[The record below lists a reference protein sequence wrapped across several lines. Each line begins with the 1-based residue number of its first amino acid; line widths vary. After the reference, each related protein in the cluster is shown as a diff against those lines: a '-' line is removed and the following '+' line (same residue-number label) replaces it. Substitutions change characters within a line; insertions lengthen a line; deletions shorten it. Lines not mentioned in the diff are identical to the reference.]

1 LAEGAHFDLEVD
13 VLVVGS
19 GAAALTAGVVAASH
33 GARTLVVEKSDL
45 YGGTSATAGGVIW
58 IAATAQALGGGH
70 ADSPEEA
77 FRYIRALSDANVAD
91 ARIWAFVRQGRDMV
105 AWLEQH
111 TLVKVRAHP
120 YADYHPELPG
130 GKAGW
135 RSHEALPLHAS
146 ELGAAFAELR
156 PPHPAVQFLARVN
169 WTLEETGLLL
179 FRAPG
184 WRRIALTLFGNY
196 LLDLPHR
203 LHSARD
209 RRLTLGNALV
219 GRLRLSLARSGGELW
234 LEAPLQELIA
244 ENGRLSGAAIE
255 RAGQRLRIGARRAV
269 ILAAGGFERNAR
281 LRREH
286 LPLSPEPRWSGSQ
299 ENNTGD
305 ALLAATAIGAATL
318 NMDSAWWGTS
328 LSLPGEARARLL
340 AFERALP
347 GSIIVDRTG
356 ERYMNEAASYHVAG
370 QEMLRRHSAATP
382 AIPSW
387 LLFDHTWR
395 RQYPL
400 GPMIPDLPDFL
411 QPAPLR
417 AVLVRGENWEELA
430 AKTGLPAVSL
440 KASVA
445 RFNALAASGEDGDFR
460 RGASAYDRYYGDPRV
475 QPNPTLRPLATP
487 PYYAVPI
494 VPGDIGTNGGL
505 ATNEHAQVLDGNG
518 TPIAGL
524 YACGNI
530 AATIMGHSYPAA
542 GATLG
547 PGMTFGYVAARHALG
562 IEGAAA

>member
-1 LAEGAHFDLEVD
+1 LAVTAPFDREVD

-19 GAAALTAGVVAASH
+19 GAAALTAGVVAARQ
-33 GARTLVVEKSDL
+33 GARTLVVEKSGL
-45 YGGTSATAGGVIW
+45 YGGTSATSGGVIW
-58 IAATAQALGGGH
+58 IPATAQALAGGH
-70 ADSPEEA
+70 SDSPEEA
-77 FRYIRALSDANVAD
+77 FRYIRALSDANVTD
-91 ARIWAFVRQGRDMV
+91 ERIWAFVRQGREMV

-130 GKAGW
+130 GKPGW

-156 PPHPAVQFLARVN
+156 APHPAVQFLARVN

-184 WRRIALTLFGNY
+184 WRGTALTLFANY
-196 LLDLPHR
+196 LLDLPYR
-203 LHSARD
+203 LHSSRD

-219 GRLRLSLARSGGELW
+219 GRLRVSLERSGGELW
-234 LEAPLQELIA
+234 LNAPLKELIA
-244 ENGRLSGAAIE
+244 ENGRIAGAVIE
-255 RAGQRLRIGARRAV
+255 HGGNRLRIRARCAV
-269 ILAAGGFERNAR
+269 ILAAGGFERNAQ

-305 ALLAATAIGAATL
+305 ALSAATAIGAATL
-318 NMDSAWWGTS
+318 NMDCAWWGTS
-328 LSLPGEARARLL
+328 LSLPGESRARLL

-347 GSIIVDRTG
+347 GSIIVDQTG
-356 ERYMNEAASYHVAG
+356 ERYMNEAASYHIAG
-370 QEMLRRHSAATP
+370 QQMLRRQSAATP

-387 LLFDHTWR
+387 LLFDGTWR
-395 RQYPL
+395 RKYPL

-411 QPAPLR
+411 QPAALR
-417 AVLVRGENWEELA
+417 AVLVRGENWDELA
-430 AKTGLPAVSL
+430 AKAGLPAASL

-445 RFNALAASGEDGDFR
+445 RFNELAASGEDADFR
-460 RGASAYDRYYGDPRV
+460 RGVSVYDRYYGDPRV

-505 ATNEHAQVLDGNG
+505 ATNEHAQVLDRDGV
-518 TPIAGL
+518 PIAGL
-524 YACGNI
+524 YACGNT

-562 IEGAAA
+562 ITGAPA